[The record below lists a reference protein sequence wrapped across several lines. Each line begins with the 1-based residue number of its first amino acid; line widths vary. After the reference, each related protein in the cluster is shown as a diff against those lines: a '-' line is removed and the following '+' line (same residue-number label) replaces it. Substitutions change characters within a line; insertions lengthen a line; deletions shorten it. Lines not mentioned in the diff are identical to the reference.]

1 MLSLARGN
9 IDRDDLTRADP
20 TAVAAAKVLP
30 NARFLLVAG
39 EWVASTG
46 ADLALL
52 TYEQARGLG
61 RRFAPY
67 LGKDENYTYFACDV
81 AEIFNR
87 HHTPENGN
95 SRTPATYSVV
105 IDELGCSFQRVRYS
119 AQLWPDNHSA
129 VAVMAVALLN
139 WKRNALYCERCGQE
153 LEVGRSGWQKEC
165 PSGHVVFPRTD
176 PAVIMGVRDQEDRML
191 LGRNGAWGP
200 GRISVLAGF
209 VEAGETLEAAVARE
223 VYEET
228 RIRVDSM
235 RYVASQPWPFPRSLM
250 LAFHAYTHMG
260 ESDLAV
266 DGKEMIY
273 AHFYE
278 REELASLV
286 RAGEILIPTPTSV
299 AYHLIEDWYG
309 EPLSSLVTQ

>member
-9 IDRDDLTRADP
+9 IDRDELTRADP
-20 TAVAAAKVLP
+20 TAVAAAKVQGH
-30 NARFLLVAG
+30 ARFLLVAG
-39 EWVASTG
+39 QWVASKG
-46 ADLALL
+46 GELALL

-67 LGKDENYTYFACDV
+67 LGKDEEYTYFVCDV
-81 AEIFNR
+81 TEIFNR
-87 HHTPENGN
+87 DHVPE
-95 SRTPATYSVV
+95 SCPVSTAASYSVE
-105 IDELGCSFQRVRYS
+105 ISELGCSFQRVRYS

-129 VAVMAVALLN
+129 LAVMAVALLN
-139 WKRNALYCERCGQE
+139 WKRDAQFCERCGKG
-153 LEVGRSGWQKEC
+153 LEIGRSGWHKEC
-165 PSGHVVFPRTD
+165 ASGHVVFPRMD
-176 PAVIMGVRDQEDRML
+176 PAVIMSVRDRDDRML

-200 GRISVLAGF
+200 GRLSVLAGF

-250 LAFHAYTHMG
+250 LAFHAYTSMG
-260 ESDLAV
+260 EADLAV

-278 REELASLV
+278 RAELANLV

-309 EPLSSLVTQ
+309 APLASLLPR